1 VKQNTKQETKPKG
14 PWVKPPARV
23 AGSRKRHMV
32 LVFSFMFMV
41 LVPTLIVY
49 SYLWYWANDQYASEV
64 GFTIRSE
71 EPRSAVEL
79 FGGISSISSGSSTD
93 SEILYQFIQSQ
104 QMVNDID
111 AELNLRAMFSK
122 AEGDP
127 IYNFDTSGSIED
139 LTDYWLRMVKIYYSS
154 SSGLIE
160 LRVLA
165 FDADDAYRIAT
176 EIVVQCSIKINE
188 LSAIA
193 RDDATKYART
203 ELSLAVDRL
212 KKARGAITAFRNKYQ
227 IVDPTVE
234 TESKLGVL
242 SSLQQQLSETYVE
255 LDLLKSTTS
264 QNDPRVK
271 QSDRKIKV
279 IKERIKS
286 ERQKIGLTKGSAS
299 QGFSAILEEYESLS
313 VDLEYA
319 QQTYLS
325 GLTSLDLA
333 QAKAQRKSRYL
344 ASYIEPTLAEKA
356 EYPQRFLNLSII
368 ATFLLLFWV
377 FVILIYFSVRDRR

>member
-1 VKQNTKQETKPKG
+1 MKQDINHKTKPKG
-14 PWVKPPARV
+14 PWVKPPARI

-71 EPRSAVEL
+71 EPHSAVEL
-79 FGGISSISSGSSTD
+79 FGGISSISSGSSAD

-104 QMVNDID
+104 QMVNSVDT
-111 AELNLRAMFSK
+111 ELNLRAMFSK

-127 IYNFDTSGSIED
+127 IYNFDTSGRIED
-139 LTDYWLRMVKIYYSS
+139 LTDYWLRMVKIYHDSG
-154 SSGLIE
+154 SGLIE

-203 ELSLAVDRL
+203 ELNLAVDRL

-264 QNDPRVK
+264 KNDPRVK
-271 QSDRKIKV
+271 QADRKIRV

-286 ERQKIGLTKGSAS
+286 ERQKIGLTKGDAA

-356 EYPQRFLNLSII
+356 EYPKRLLNLGII
-368 ATFLLLFWV
+368 ATFLLLFWA